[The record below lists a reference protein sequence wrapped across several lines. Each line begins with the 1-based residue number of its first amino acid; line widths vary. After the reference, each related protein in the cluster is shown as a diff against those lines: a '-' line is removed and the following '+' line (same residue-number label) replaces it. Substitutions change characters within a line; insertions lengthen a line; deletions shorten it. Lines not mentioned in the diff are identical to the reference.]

1 MSDTVE
7 SLQGTVSTEVGHLY
21 GTLTVGVGHLY
32 GTLEAK
38 VGHLTAQMSAKNDV
52 TPTYDG
58 DYTVRSEIDEDYE
71 LLTSLRLMK
80 QNIVVKKIPYYEASN
95 TSGGYTAYIG
105 SEVEFE

>member
-7 SLQGTVSTEVGHLY
+7 SLQGTASTEVGHLY
-21 GTLTVGVGHLY
+21 GTLTV
-32 GTLEAK
+32 K

-58 DYTVRSEIDEDYE
+58 NYTVRSEIDEDYE
-71 LLTSLRLMK
+71 LLTSHRLMK